1 MADKGPTIA
10 IVGGGIAGLAAAWE
24 VVSQPAPSGAAPT
37 IWVLEADDRVGGRL
51 AAASFAGRTVDL
63 AADAFVARRPEAV
76 TLCDELGLQDDLV
89 QPGATGAAVWARGR
103 LRRLPT
109 SLNLGMPTRWSPLAR
124 SGVLSPTE
132 SLAEAMDLVRR
143 HRRSAPTIGDQSVGD
158 IVGSRLGRPVVER
171 LVDPLVGGIHAGSAD
186 ELSAAAL
193 FPLLIA
199 ADHQP
204 GSLMRQLRRAQP
216 PADPSSP
223 IFLSLRSS
231 AASLAEH
238 LATALTDRRVHLRR
252 GVRVNTV
259 ERVGGGGKRPRFAL
273 SLHSQ
278 RGGGASADGGS
289 TNGNGN
295 ASASASANG
304 NGAGPSVLK
313 ADAVVLAVPA
323 RETAVLLAP
332 LAPLAA
338 GLLSAID
345 HASVATITLALP
357 PGTIGERAGTGFL
370 VPRTSLVDC
379 TYLDRKWPHLARP
392 GDDLVR
398 LSVGRHGDN
407 RYADLDDAELV
418 AAATGELAV
427 MLDTATAAAP
437 LEARVT
443 RWPAAFPQYAV
454 GHLIRVAQIME
465 DVDAVGGLAVA
476 GATYRGVGVPACIG
490 SGRDAALRL
499 LDARAAGGTRAPA
512 ER

>member
-1 MADKGPTIA
+1 
-10 IVGGGIAGLAAAWE
+10 
-24 VVSQPAPSGAAPT
+24 
-37 IWVLEADDRVGGRL
+37 
-51 AAASFAGRTVDL
+51 
-63 AADAFVARRPEAV
+63 
-76 TLCDELGLQDDLV
+76 
-89 QPGATGAAVWARGR
+89 
-103 LRRLPT
+103 
-109 SLNLGMPTRWSPLAR
+109 
-124 SGVLSPTE
+124 
-132 SLAEAMDLVRR
+132 MDLVRR

-238 LATALTDRRVHLRR
+238 LATALTERGVHLRR
-252 GVRVNTV
+252 GVRVDAV
-259 ERVGGGGKRPRFAL
+259 ERVAGGDKTPRFAL

-278 RGGGASADGGS
+278 RGGGVGASPDG
-289 TNGNGN
+289 
-295 ASASASANG
+295 ASANG
-304 NGAGPSVLK
+304 NGAGPSVLD

-338 GLLSAID
+338 GLLSAIG
-345 HASVATITLALP
+345 HASVATVTLALP
-357 PGTIGERAGTGFL
+357 PGTVGERAGTGFL
-370 VPRTSLVDC
+370 VPRTSFIDDRIPLTTAC

-398 LSVGRHGDN
+398 LSVGRQGDN
-407 RYADLDDAELV
+407 RHVDLDDAELV

-427 MLDTATAAAP
+427 MLGTATTAGP
-437 LEARVT
+437 LEARVS

-476 GATYRGVGVPACIG
+476 GAAYRGVGVPACIG
-490 SGRDAALRL
+490 SGRDAARRL

-512 ER
+512 DR